1 MIRGKFITIEG
12 SEGVGKTTQ
21 IAALRDSLAERGLD
35 VVVTREPGG
44 TPRAERIREL
54 LLTPTDEPMPMTCEL
69 LLMFAARATHIENL
83 IRPALERGAWVVCD
97 RFTDATYAYQ
107 GEGRGVRRDE
117 IANLERF
124 VQAELRPDL
133 TLLLDAPIEIGAARA
148 AARDG
153 AGGTRDRFEQE
164 RQRFLRAR
172 AQQLPRTR
180 ARPARAVRGHRCH
193 RRPRKRAAG
202 DPRRS
207 GNPALHASMTETSP
221 RSLPQLLP
229 WHEDAAA
236 QLRKAWAANRLSH
249 ALLLQGAEG
258 LGKQTF
264 AAWLACAVLCDKSAG
279 STLRCCGECAELR
292 TVRRRLASGP
302 ALGHAGR
309 G

>member
-153 AGGTRDRFEQE
+153 AGDTRDRFEQE
-164 RQRFLRAR
+164 RQDFFERVRNAYLERAR
-172 AQQLPRTR
+172 AQPGRFAIIDATADRESVQQAIR
-180 ARPARAVRGHRCH
+180 AEVEIRLFMRP
-193 RRPRKRAAG
+193 
-202 DPRRS
+202 
-207 GNPALHASMTETSP
+207 
-221 RSLPQLLP
+221 
-229 WHEDAAA
+229 
-236 QLRKAWAANRLSH
+236 
-249 ALLLQGAEG
+249 
-258 LGKQTF
+258 
-264 AAWLACAVLCDKSAG
+264 
-279 STLRCCGECAELR
+279 
-292 TVRRRLASGP
+292 
-302 ALGHAGR
+302 
-309 G
+309 